1 MKKILAIVTIT
12 LLLAACNNSS
22 EKTATDSKETVSA
35 ESPLTDA
42 INTADSVTKKIQDT
56 LQLK

>member
-22 EKTATDSKETVSA
+22 EKTATDSKEPVST

-42 INTADSVTKKIQDT
+42 INTADSATKKIQDT